1 VGRGPGPDLVHD
13 LPRGRRDAGGA
24 QSDPLGR
31 KLLHGPENLEL
42 IAPWRGR
49 ALRRPPRAVSMKGA
63 SLSTSPS
70 AISTECRSTSD
81 SDFFKGKTEI
91 SLSSRPS
98 PNPKRRGKFSGI

>member
-1 VGRGPGPDLVHD
+1 
-13 LPRGRRDAGGA
+13 
-24 QSDPLGR
+24 
-31 KLLHGPENLEL
+31 
-42 IAPWRGR
+42 
-49 ALRRPPRAVSMKGA
+49 MKGA

-81 SDFFKGKTEI
+81 NDFFKGKTEI